1 MVIRVRTVAVSPM
14 RYRSSFRSAVAWRA
28 ASLEGLDD
36 EHAAA
41 TARARRGQH
50 LRRRGIDLD
59 LLLGHRRGHTQDLT
73 RSRDRL
79 GAVRAGEQAAV
90 ADAVEAIWPN
100 VNEEAG
106 DELASTTAH
115 CCTRSPCAATARAG
129 HKTAASLCS
138 QRMTSDVDSQSKCS
152 MCVHRHRGISRKC
165 SKKSCE
171 KSAILKDKL
180 HFAAETSPISQ
191 L

>member
-1 MVIRVRTVAVSPM
+1 
-14 RYRSSFRSAVAWRA
+14 
-28 ASLEGLDD
+28 
-36 EHAAA
+36 
-41 TARARRGQH
+41 
-50 LRRRGIDLD
+50 
-59 LLLGHRRGHTQDLT
+59 
-73 RSRDRL
+73 
-79 GAVRAGEQAAV
+79 V

-100 VNEEAG
+100 VNEEAR

-138 QRMTSDVDSQSKCS
+138 QRMTSDADSQSKCS

-165 SKKSCE
+165 SKKSGE
-171 KSAILKDKL
+171 KPAILKDKL